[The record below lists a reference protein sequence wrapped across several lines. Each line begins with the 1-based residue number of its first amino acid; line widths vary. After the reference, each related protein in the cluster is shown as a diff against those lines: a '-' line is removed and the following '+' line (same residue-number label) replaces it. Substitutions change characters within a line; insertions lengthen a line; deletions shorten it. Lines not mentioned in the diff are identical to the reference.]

1 MERNTDT
8 KVTLKSLCRTVFSI
22 SPIGAAIVHALNE
35 EQTAN
40 IEDTL
45 RIHKEQIDLLKKI
58 VIGEIYVNKAKYLE
72 EIKATL
78 QRAKYEAVE
87 EKRRLYATYLTACC
101 HPDNSIC
108 NNLRIFLDL
117 VERIDFI
124 DLKILQELPPRPY
137 CKEINQLIRVFESS
151 LSKNNMMVRLDY
163 LISYR
168 LLEQCGKDEIE
179 KITKRGGN
187 RALIHPELK
196 LYFRKTT
203 LGDNLYQ
210 FIKRGMTDK

>member
-1 MERNTDT
+1 MERNSDT
-8 KVTLKSLCRTVFSI
+8 KVILKSLFTTVFNI
-22 SPIGAAIVHALNE
+22 SAIGTAIVHALNE

-78 QRAKYEAVE
+78 QRAKDEVVK

-101 HPDNSIC
+101 HPDNSVC

-124 DLKILQELPPRPY
+124 DLKILQELPPHPY
-137 CKEINQLIRVFESS
+137 CKEINQLIRAFENS
-151 LSKNNMMVRLDY
+151 LSKNHMMVRLDY
-163 LISYR
+163 LISHR
-168 LLEQCGKDEIE
+168 LLEQCSKDEIE

-187 RALIHPELK
+187 RALIHPETR
-196 LYFRKTT
+196 LYFRKTA

-210 FIKRGMTDK
+210 FIKRGMTEK